1 MKATIQT
8 QGKQYT
14 VRAGDVL
21 VTDRF
26 PNAEAGSTLEISTV
40 LAAGEGADLRIG
52 RPFLSGAS
60 VSATIVE
67 HKRGTKVRVFKKKK
81 RKGYE
86 RTQGH
91 RSELS
96 VIRIDSVSA

>member
-14 VRAGDVL
+14 VREGDVL
-21 VTDRF
+21 VVDRF
-26 PNAEAGSTLEISTV
+26 PDAEAGSTIAISTV
-40 LAAGEGADLRIG
+40 LAAGEGADLRVG
-52 RPFLSGAS
+52 RPYLAGAS
-60 VSATIVE
+60 VTATVVE
-67 HKRGTKVRVFKKKK
+67 HRRGDKVTVFKKKK

-86 RTQGH
+86 RKQGH

-96 VIRIDSVSA
+96 VIKIESVSA